1 MLEWTRPGF
10 LVLLLPVLAAVA
22 WRIRAGSRG
31 LPQHL
36 PRDASS
42 PAILMGRVGRAFQ
55 ERLGTGFLL
64 RVGAL
69 VLLVLALA
77 GPGIVRPLPSS
88 PREGVAL
95 MVALDVSGSMET
107 RDQGLDTRLQAAAEE
122 VGRFIRRRPRDR
134 IGLVTFAGEARIL
147 VPPTA
152 SHGYLQGLLQDLE
165 PRGDEGG
172 TALGAGLGL
181 AAHGLLAVPSPSRAV
196 LLVTDGR
203 NNAGTLDPLPVS
215 RAARELGV
223 RVHAVGVGGEGGG
236 EPLDQGL
243 LTRVARR
250 GGGSYFRARDP
261 EGLRRVMMAI
271 DSLETGPVEEK
282 KPVEHRSL
290 HTPFLLL
297 ACLLLLG
304 EAGLGMAPRGR
315 IL

>member
-1 MLEWTRPGF
+1 MFDWARPG
-10 LVLLLPVLAAVA
+10 LLLLLLPVLAAAA
-22 WRIRAGSRG
+22 WRFRAGSRH

-36 PRDASS
+36 PGEAPS
-42 PAILMGRVGRAFQ
+42 PPSLLARMGMAVE
-55 ERLGTGFLL
+55 ERMGTGFLL
-64 RVGAL
+64 RAGAL

-77 GPGIVRPLPSS
+77 GPGTLRPLPPS

-95 MVALDVSGSMET
+95 MVALDVSGSMEA
-107 RDQGLDTRLQAAAEE
+107 RDQGLDTRLKGATEE
-122 VGRFIRRRPRDR
+122 VGRFIRGRPRDQ
-134 IGLVTFAGEARIL
+134 IGLVTFAREARIL
-147 VPPTA
+147 VPPTT
-152 SHGYLQGLLQDLE
+152 SHGYLQDLLQDLG

-243 LTRVARR
+243 LTRVARL

-261 EGLRRVMMAI
+261 EGLRRVMTAI
-271 DSLETGPVEEK
+271 DSLETGPLEEAA
-282 KPVEHRSL
+282 PVEHRSL

-304 EAGLGMAPRGR
+304 EAGLGVAPRGR